1 MRTVRTLA
9 VPTFKNKTY
18 EPRVEVL
25 LADTLIKTLQEDGTY
40 TIVSDDIADAILNC
54 TLNRIERRSLRSVQN
69 NVLATAEFGLF
80 LDIAYQVSDRV
91 TGSLLKKGKVTGKR
105 PSSATPIFRRLSV
118 RPSRSQP
125 QRGGPADRRGRRGLV
140 GPLLTVVPT
149 PIGNLQDITLRA
161 LQALAGSRSHRG

>member
-1 MRTVRTLA
+1 MIRLIAPIVACALLAGCGYKLGEIRPTPMRTVRALA

-40 TIVSDDIADAILNC
+40 TIVSEELSDAILNC
-54 TLNRIERRSLRSVQN
+54 TLNRIERRSVRSVQN

-91 TGSLLKKGKVTGKR
+91 TG
-105 PSSATPIFRRLSV
+105 
-118 RPSRSQP
+118 
-125 QRGGPADRRGRRGLV
+125 
-140 GPLLTVVPT
+140 
-149 PIGNLQDITLRA
+149 
-161 LQALAGSRSHRG
+161 